1 MERKLSYDIKNNR
14 CETMKNFK
22 EINKKIYNGT
32 LEIDI
37 GSSALYRTDYSS
49 NNPHLEK
56 FEKFFPNYS
65 YLKDEFGNYSPSIPG
80 AIITIIVENSII
92 YHGFFPID
100 ILNKWKNQSNIFLE
114 NEDSVLNLNIVV
126 I

>member
-32 LEIDI
+32 LKIYM

-49 NNPHLEK
+49 NNSHLEK
-56 FEKFFPNYS
+56 FEEFFPNYS
-65 YLKDEFGNYSPSIPG
+65 YLKDEFGNYTPSIPG
-80 AIITIIVENSII
+80 AVITIVVENSTI

-100 ILNKWKNQSNIFLE
+100 ILIEWKNKSNIFLE
-114 NEDSVLNLNIVV
+114 NENSILNLNVSLI
-126 I
+126 